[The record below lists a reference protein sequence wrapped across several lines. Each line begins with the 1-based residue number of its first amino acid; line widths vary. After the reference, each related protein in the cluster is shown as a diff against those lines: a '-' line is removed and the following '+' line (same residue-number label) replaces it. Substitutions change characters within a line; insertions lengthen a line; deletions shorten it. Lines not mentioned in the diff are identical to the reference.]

1 MRRFEFLTRWSQLRA
16 GSAEGALLDERDR
29 QLEDYLAELA
39 ASGGGGGAGS
49 LLAANNLSDV
59 ASAATSRSNLGLGGA
74 STLNVGTTAGTV
86 AAGDDSRI
94 TGAAQKASNLSDL
107 ASAATARTNLGL
119 GTAAVVNVPAAGN
132 AAATEAVKGNDTRL
146 TDARTPSAHAATH
159 TAGGSDQITVATG
172 NISNNA
178 VDNTKLATV
187 ATATF
192 KGRTTAGTG
201 NVEDMTATQ
210 ATALLNT
217 FSSTLKGLVPLSG
230 GGTTNFLR
238 ADGTW
243 AAPTATPGA
252 GSVTNAMFS
261 TASGD
266 WGGQWVAWTSTT
278 FTNITGGVISGAY
291 MQVGKTLFLRG
302 GFTAGTVT
310 AAGTWS
316 ITLPVL
322 GTAAGRHLI
331 YGLQSTTICSGLI
344 ASGGTTIT
352 FSASNTSTASTFSA
366 GASLT
371 TFTFNGV
378 INLA

>member
-39 ASGGGGGAGS
+39 
-49 LLAANNLSDV
+49 V
-59 ASAATSRSNLGLGGA
+59 
-74 STLNVGTTAGTV
+74 
-86 AAGDDSRI
+86 
-94 TGAAQKASNLSDL
+94 
-107 ASAATARTNLGL
+107 
-119 GTAAVVNVPAAGN
+119 
-132 AAATEAVKGNDTRL
+132 
-146 TDARTPSAHAATH
+146 
-159 TAGGSDQITVATG
+159 
-172 NISNNA
+172 
-178 VDNTKLATV
+178 
-187 ATATF
+187 
-192 KGRTTAGTG
+192 
-201 NVEDMTATQ
+201 
-210 ATALLNT
+210 
-217 FSSTLKGLVPLSG
+217 
-230 GGTTNFLR
+230 
-238 ADGTW
+238 
-243 AAPTATPGA
+243 
-252 GSVTNAMFS
+252 
-261 TASGD
+261 SGD

-291 MQVGKTLFLRG
+291 IQVGKTLLLRG

-352 FSASNTSTASTFSA
+352 FSASNTSTASTFGA

-371 TFTFNGV
+371 NFTFNGV

>member
-1 MRRFEFLTRWSQLRA
+1 
-16 GSAEGALLDERDR
+16 LLDERDR

-39 ASGGGGGAGS
+39 ASGGGGGGSGS
-49 LLAANNLSDV
+49 LLAVNNLSDV
-59 ASAATSRSNLGLGGA
+59 ANVATSRSNLGLGGA
-74 STLNVGTTAGTV
+74 ATLNVGTTAGTV

-107 ASAATARTNLGL
+107 ASATTARTNLGL
-119 GTAAVVNVPAAGN
+119 GTSAVLNAPAAGN
-132 AAATEAVKGNDTRL
+132 AAATEVVKGSDTRL

-159 TAGGSDQITVATG
+159 TAGGSDQITVAAG
-172 NISNNA
+172 NISANV

-201 NVEDMTATQ
+201 NVEDLSATQ

-217 FSSTLKGLVPLSG
+217 FSSTLKGLAPSSG
-230 GGTTNFLR
+230 GGTANFLR

-243 AAPTATPGA
+243 AAPTATVGA
-252 GSVTNAMFS
+252 GTVTNAMLS
-261 TASGD
+261 TAAGD
-266 WGGQWVAWTSTT
+266 WGGQWSSWTSTT

-291 MQVGKTLFLRG
+291 MLVGKTLFLRAA
-302 GFTAGTVT
+302 FTAGTVT
-310 AAGTWS
+310 ATGTWS
-316 ITLPVL
+316 LTLPVL
-322 GTAAGRHLI
+322 GTAAGRHLV
-331 YGLQSTTICSGLI
+331 YALQNTVICSGLI

-352 FSASNTSTASTFSA
+352 FAASNTGTTSTFGTGS
-366 GASLT
+366 SLT